1 MTRLNGMAGRWQRVA
16 ASVILAA
23 GFVSAVPAAAHAA
36 PATVVTIQFDDGNAD
51 VNQWISALSNH
62 GFHATFFVNSGSID
76 TAGKLTWAQLTAL
89 SQARNEI
96 ATHTLDHGNINK
108 LKLAHAKFHVF
119 QDPGNLA
126 SHRFHPHS
134 FA

>member
-1 MTRLNGMAGRWQRVA
+1 MTRLNGMAGRWHRVA

-23 GFVSAVPAAAHAA
+23 GFVSAFPAAAHAA

-76 TAGKLTWAQLTAL
+76 TAGKLTLAQLTAL
-89 SQARNEI
+89 SQAGNQI
-96 ATHTLDHGNINK
+96 ATHT
-108 LKLAHAKFHVF
+108 V
-119 QDPGNLA
+119 DPVHN
-126 SHRFHPHS
+126 HKTKRPHTP
-134 FA
+134 

>member
-1 MTRLNGMAGRWQRVA
+1 MTRLNGMAGRWHRVA

-23 GFVSAVPAAAHAA
+23 GFVSAFPAAAHAA

-76 TAGKLTWAQLTAL
+76 TAGKLTLAELTGPTPGRKHIDQHNLDQL
-89 SQARNEI
+89 
-96 ATHTLDHGNINK
+96 HH
-108 LKLAHAKFHVF
+108 
-119 QDPGNLA
+119 
-126 SHRFHPHS
+126 
-134 FA
+134 